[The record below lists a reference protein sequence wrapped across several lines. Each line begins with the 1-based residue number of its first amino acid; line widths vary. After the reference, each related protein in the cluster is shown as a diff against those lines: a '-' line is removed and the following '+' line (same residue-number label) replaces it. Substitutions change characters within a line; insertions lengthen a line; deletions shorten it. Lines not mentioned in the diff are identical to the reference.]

1 MTLNCSLSPR
11 GSVKSDLAVSFLI
24 AETIHNNGMIPEDH
38 GDLVIRNT
46 DKEGEF
52 YFIFF
57 THVTRGTVPIWR
69 HINDLVC
76 PAVVSSV
83 EQGLVRFFDQK
94 PPLPLTY
101 HGSV

>member
-38 GDLVIRNT
+38 RDLVIRNT

-52 YFIFF
+52 KKKIFLH
-57 THVTRGTVPIWR
+57 T
-69 HINDLVC
+69 LL
-76 PAVVSSV
+76 
-83 EQGLVRFFDQK
+83 EVRSQ
-94 PPLPLTY
+94 Y
-101 HGSV
+101 GGI

>member
-38 GDLVIRNT
+38 RDLVIRNT

-52 YFIFF
+52 
-57 THVTRGTVPIWR
+57 
-69 HINDLVC
+69 
-76 PAVVSSV
+76 
-83 EQGLVRFFDQK
+83 
-94 PPLPLTY
+94 
-101 HGSV
+101 